1 MGPDNSGE
9 DSDEDRLDGDLDLD
23 RGMMD
28 DDMTSGTSS
37 EVTIGPDGKKKRSV
51 HYGLERP
58 DSETSRFLLSY
69 KLGSKRSEQAS
80 Q

>member
-28 DDMTSGTSS
+28 DDMGSGTTT
-37 EVTIGPDGKKKRSV
+37 EVSIGPDGKKKR
-51 HYGLERP
+51 
-58 DSETSRFLLSY
+58 
-69 KLGSKRSEQAS
+69 
-80 Q
+80 